1 MKKDTSYVL
10 NRAERFHMVLIGE
23 GLLVG
28 AVAGGIC
35 RRVAADDFALCKRFS
50 GQDVFV
56 VRYFGTVCGY
66 CRLACEVGADDLR
79 KWNSTA

>member
-28 AVAGGIC
+28 AVAGGIVLLYRLVLAYAGEWLQMILHYAKVLRSRC
-35 RRVAADDFALCKRFS
+35 
-50 GQDVFV
+50 
-56 VRYFGTVCGY
+56 VCGSLFWY
-66 CRLACEVGADDLR
+66 CLRLL
-79 KWNSTA
+79 

>member
-28 AVAGGIC
+28 AVAGGIVLLY
-35 RRVAADDFALCKRFS
+35 RLVLAYAGANFYGNFLRF
-50 GQDVFV
+50 
-56 VRYFGTVCGY
+56 YNNGY
-66 CRLACEVGADDLR
+66 CFVLNHLVKPCYYPDFYLFLTGQ
-79 KWNSTA
+79 